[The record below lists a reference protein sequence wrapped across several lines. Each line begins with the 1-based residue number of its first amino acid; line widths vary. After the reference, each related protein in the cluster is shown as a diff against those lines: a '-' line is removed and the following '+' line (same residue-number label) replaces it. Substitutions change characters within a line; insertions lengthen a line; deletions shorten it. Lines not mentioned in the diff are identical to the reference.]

1 MIPIIVFLGLDPQG
15 FVIFQIVQ
23 TIINFMF
30 VFLLISFVLM
40 KLNPHASD
48 WRKLLITAL
57 SIEGIYV
64 ISFFICYFLMLYAM
78 GGFIIELLFLF
89 LVPFFVIYLLYTQ
102 NSDSLGKGIEKNKVP
117 SRNSSPYLSTGKCW
131 LLYACSVPPALILS
145 CLLTSVI
152 LNLFGIQNTF
162 IFS

>member
-1 MIPIIVFLGLDPQG
+1 MIPIILFLGLDPQG
-15 FVIFQIVQ
+15 FIIFQIVQ
-23 TIINFMF
+23 TLIDYGFI
-30 VFLLISFVLM
+30 FLLIYLVLK
-40 KLNPHASD
+40 KLNPHAYD
-48 WRKLLITAL
+48 RKKLLITAL
-57 SIEGIYV
+57 GIEGIHV
-64 ISFFICYFLMLYAM
+64 ISSFMCYFLVLYAM

-102 NSDSLGKGIEKNKVP
+102 NSDSLGKGIEKNEVQ

-145 CLLTSVI
+145 CLFTSVF
-152 LNLFGIQNTF
+152 LNLIGIQNTF

>member
-23 TIINFMF
+23 TIINFIF
-30 VFLLISFVLM
+30 VFLLISFVLK
-40 KLNPHASD
+40 KLTHAAYN

-64 ISFFICYFLMLYAM
+64 ISFFICYLLVLYAM
-78 GGFIIELLFLF
+78 AGFIIELLFLF
-89 LVPFFVIYLLYTQ
+89 LVPFFVIYLLYSQ
-102 NSDSLGKGIEKNKVP
+102 SSASLGKGIEKNEVQ
-117 SRNSSPYLSTGKCW
+117 SSNSSPYLSTGKCW
-131 LLYACSVPPALILS
+131 LLYACSIPPALILS

-152 LNLFGIQNTF
+152 LNLVGIHNTF